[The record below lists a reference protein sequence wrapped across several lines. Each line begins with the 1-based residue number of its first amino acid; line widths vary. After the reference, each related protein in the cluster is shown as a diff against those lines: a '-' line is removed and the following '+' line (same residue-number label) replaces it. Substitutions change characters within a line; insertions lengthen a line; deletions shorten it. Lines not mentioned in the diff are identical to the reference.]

1 MFQSNRLF
9 RISKELQK
17 TISWIIRY
25 SLTDSRFKNLIT
37 ISRVKI
43 SRDLCHSKIYVS
55 IFDHN
60 DSNMS
65 HKNIM
70 LMLTKSSRYIRYL
83 LAQKI
88 CLRVIPIL
96 NFVYDDS
103 YIQGVKISNLINRSF
118 KK

>member
-55 IFDHN
+55 IFDNN